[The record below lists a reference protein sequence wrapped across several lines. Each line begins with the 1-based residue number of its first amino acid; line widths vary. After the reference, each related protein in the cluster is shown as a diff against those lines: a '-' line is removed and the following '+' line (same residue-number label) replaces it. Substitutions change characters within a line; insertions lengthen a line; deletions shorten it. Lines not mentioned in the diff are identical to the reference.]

1 MDMGNQILTFATMIG
16 VGLFL
21 GLLFDMYRVS
31 LGKRRQ
37 NRILIWTM
45 DLLYWLVCVLVVFF
59 ALLFTNGGELRFYIF
74 IGLVSGALFYYRLL
88 SRYVIAFLMKVL
100 VFFAACIRLIKQVV
114 CFVFLKPARFM
125 GRMMAIPVYFTGN
138 TALRLYRHWIVPPEK
153 K

>member
-100 VFFAACIRLIKQVV
+100 VFLLLVS
-114 CFVFLKPARFM
+114 
-125 GRMMAIPVYFTGN
+125 G
-138 TALRLYRHWIVPPEK
+138 
-153 K
+153 